1 MKLCSNSVTQ
11 KQRRSI
17 ISYYIQKKLVF
28 LMISSLGQFSKR
40 KGETKKCRVYQTI
53 ENQESR
59 NWIEVTRE
67 TTCKRN

>member
-1 MKLCSNSVTQ
+1 
-11 KQRRSI
+11 
-17 ISYYIQKKLVF
+17 
-28 LMISSLGQFSKR
+28 MISSLGQFSKR